1 MRDKKHRKS
10 ITWDDD
16 DRKGNAP
23 HYPEA
28 TLTNQSDTAEVKLID
43 SYIGSVGNLNTDI
56 GKRTTS
62 AEDSTKYIGA
72 SNPHGLNKTT
82 SKVTKEVPIPGNKP
96 PSSRR
101 CAINS
106 LMTVYTPDNAAI
118 TQDNK
123 NTTNSASHRHF
134 SHRKTTNVATY
145 NVRTLRRTNKDG
157 KLSTPETFEQS
168 ERFHQLIYGCE
179 DKNIDIV
186 AVQEHRLPAS
196 DNINTYTE
204 TYNNKEWRSDYCSAT
219 KTSQGNHV
227 GGIGLLTNS
236 EAAKTMTSTTKV
248 SDRIMKA
255 NFAGNPTTT
264 VIVAYAP
271 TEEKPKAE
279 KDEFYAKLLKCAQEV
294 PPHNMPVI
302 AGDFNA
308 RIGLDSSI
316 LNPRAVGKHALH
328 EKTNDNGSR
337 LVEFCETTNTRSAQ
351 FRFPHKKSR
360 IWTWQPD
367 ANRKENDDKNRAQLD
382 HILISGKWENS
393 VKNIRAYNTVDVGS
407 DHRIV
412 NAQIRVSL
420 RAPVENKN
428 KRPKYD
434 WRKLKENN
442 ELQNKYAIAIKNH
455 FSVLSEDE
463 QDVQTKY
470 DHIVATIEKAAKS
483 TVGLIKKKAPKN
495 WVSSRTTNLLD
506 QRNRAKRDRKEKQ
519 ECHDL
524 SQKLLESYQQDRIAF
539 LSEKLERLKEAAKA
553 NRLRTTWEVI
563 NEISGKTKSINKH
576 KMKKTDGSDINSP
589 KELLD
594 ECQNYFKTL
603 LNNEIVTEHL
613 HIEPATRD
621 LEIDIGPFTFDEVKM
636 AVDELKNGKS
646 PGCDYPITAEA
657 LKYGGH
663 HAVRQ
668 LCNICND
675 VYMQEKAPEQF
686 TTTTSLFD
694 LDFAD
699 DIALL
704 EGGDNNKQQN
714 LEKSQAQ
721 LQTTAKWAKR
731 VGLEVNIKKTEAFS
745 NQELAGPEMPIN
757 LHQFIE
763 LDGLKIE
770 WTKDFKYLG
779 SYIAS
784 SEADIRARKGQ
795 AWGAFWKMKNV
806 FLSKT
811 LPIKLKLNIFEAAC
825 ISILLYGCESW
836 IINQK
841 MQNSLNSFAT
851 SCYRIM
857 LGIKKMDRISNKAVY
872 EAVEKNQLIL
882 QIQQRQLRFVGHSL
896 RRDLN
901 DQINKYVLYAPE
913 ERHGKRSRGKPRTL
927 YHTYIGKLINN
938 DMPPTADEMRR
949 AASNRTEW
957 SKLVTDCKPVLF
969 AAD

>member
-1 MRDKKHRKS
+1 
-10 ITWDDD
+10 
-16 DRKGNAP
+16 
-23 HYPEA
+23 
-28 TLTNQSDTAEVKLID
+28 
-43 SYIGSVGNLNTDI
+43 
-56 GKRTTS
+56 
-62 AEDSTKYIGA
+62 
-72 SNPHGLNKTT
+72 
-82 SKVTKEVPIPGNKP
+82 
-96 PSSRR
+96 
-101 CAINS
+101 
-106 LMTVYTPDNAAI
+106 MTVYTPDNAAI

-204 TYNNKEWRSDYCSAT
+204 TYNNKEWRFDYCSAT

-294 PPHNMPVI
+294 PPHNMLVI

-382 HILISGKWENS
+382 HILISGKWANS

-442 ELQNKYAIAIKNH
+442 ELQNKYALAIKNH

-470 DHIVATIEKAAKS
+470 DHFVATIEKAAKS

-576 KMKKTDGSDINSP
+576 KMKKTDGSDIHSP

-594 ECQNYFKTL
+594 EWQNYFKTL

-668 LCNICND
+668 LS
-675 VYMQEKAPEQF
+675 
-686 TTTTSLFD
+686 TSLFD

-731 VGLEVNIKKTEAFS
+731 VGLEVNIKKTQAFS
-745 NQELAGPEMPIN
+745 NQELAGPEMPNN

-841 MQNSLNSFAT
+841 MQNSLNCFAT

-882 QIQQRQLRFVGHSL
+882 QIQQRQLRF
-896 RRDLN
+896 N
-901 DQINKYVLYAPE
+901 DMANEAE
-913 ERHGKRSRGKPRTL
+913 ESHAHYIT
-927 YHTYIGKLINN
+927 IGKLINN

-957 SKLVTDCKPVLF
+957 RKLVTDCKPVLF